1 MEITIKKEVTET
13 INVELPKYIDTGY
26 SCVKI
31 ISQDSYIQ
39 VSYSNTA
46 IKEEGIFK
54 RDGAAHM
61 INNFLQNYTEITP
74 SIFLDK
80 YLTVK
85 NNINEYLNTK

>member
-26 SCVKI
+26 SVVKI
-31 ISQDSYIQ
+31 ISGDSYIQ
-39 VSYSNTA
+39 VSYINSA

-61 INNFLQNYTEITP
+61 INNFLQNYIEISA
-74 SIFLDK
+74 SIFIDR
-80 YLTVK
+80 YQAVK
-85 NNINEYLNTK
+85 NNINEYFTS